1 MYEGKHIHFSEIDN
15 KPLCSYSPKLCKQ
28 RRLNGYAF
36 CIRHV
41 LEDKTAPFKQC
52 QYVAKYNNQRC
63 TNPIPKAED
72 RVYCNSH
79 LQVLG
84 LVPKKER
91 KKKSEQLDEPRER
104 QRERVVQHIAEL
116 EAPPVLTRVP
126 NGLHALTPA
135 WQTLSQSP
143 HHHPHMAPATAG
155 APTDD
160 PFAFPEDDEHGLRKV
175 AVKRKLQGRPPI
187 GTSGGGSRS
196 RLVAEKNGEVKDIC
210 GSGAIINTS
219 ASSPGHLKPHK
230 GTPPPT
236 KAEAHGAAASLRSA
250 QPPPMVHRHGERC
263 LSRTPVGT
271 TTAVQRGLVP
281 PTPPESRVAGGKAL
295 GGATTGAAASAS
307 SSSSSSSSSSHTS
320 ARAAQRH
327 TQPDCERSRALRRL
341 LYRSRQRKLLDQ
353 DLFTHLGC
361 DWSEDESSEDEDKVL
376 PCQST
381 WLSHQDRL
389 GEHGVLYRSE
399 CTGSDRETRIAALY
413 SSLRHRY
420 LQLSRVERAAAR
432 RQRHL
437 RAHSRALLRGAALC
451 PDGVAVLLRRD
462 KQPAATHQPGTLHPQ
477 PATSHQQPA
486 TSHQQPATHP
496 VASKE
501 APAASAETVR
511 AGQCCVQV
519 KGQLCRSPTL
529 PYSLHCFQHILC
541 SSSQRLFSSCTAR
554 FADGQQCSVPVFDI
568 VHQTPLCEEHAK
580 KMDNFLR
587 GDWSRKAQQQQQQ
600 QRKPRKK
607 SKPPALSKK
616 HKKKRRRPTMRP
628 QKPIP
633 PAEPQGNLCIPAAT
647 PPPSTPIVT
656 EPSCVAR
663 LSPVSGDVEEDD
675 IAPELSDELELNQ
688 EDLDEVLPK
697 LHVDLHDFDLFEGKN
712 GELLPTKE
720 EAEALERALVAASHA
735 VTSLE
740 HLGSMDD
747 DEELVA
753 SDDLGSFNPDLH
765 ELLGGT
771 IAADSFSALDLEQH
785 FGSAGAVVA
794 AAAAAATQLSL
805 GLEHHHHQ
813 HHPHQ
818 QLHHQHQQDCGGVSV
833 ITHFSPQMPSFQT
846 LPLLP
851 ARPLLVKPDG
861 QASSSTPPPL
871 IPAGFVGDGGS
882 GERSVQSPLQDSSLF
897 GSERVPSPFIGID
910 SGEEPAS
917 VSGVTVAVTTQ
928 FTGSEESQAMLGH
941 SLPPSM
947 SLSVPPGTVT
957 TTTAGLVMQR
967 SPSWGSLVLTDASAF
982 AAGAAQDGAVPCTA
996 STMLTYSP
1004 DGIPAPIG
1012 TSLVQT
1018 LASTG
1023 AHCLPQAL
1031 DVTTHSP
1038 FSASGTTGAAA
1049 QSPALLT
1056 AELAASPL
1064 GPLAQAHATGQVL
1077 SSPGTSAGQDLATA
1091 AAVASMGTAPLSNS
1105 AQSAQLQTQAQLL
1118 QQQQQ
1123 QTGSWN
1129 SSLAQQQ
1136 HKLPQFSAAFGSQ
1149 LSSGRGGIPKDVQPL
1164 CSVVPPLAHSTTA
1177 STLSNSG
1184 GSGDGGVGSTINAM
1198 PPTVPPRPPSSTSPP
1213 PPTSPSQGKS

>member
-230 GTPPPT
+230 GTPPPA
-236 KAEAHGAAASLRSA
+236 KAEAYGAAASLRSA
-250 QPPPMVHRHGERC
+250 QPLPMVHRHGERC

-271 TTAVQRGLVP
+271 ATAAQRGLVP
-281 PTPPESRVAGGKAL
+281 PTLPESRVAGGKAL

-320 ARAAQRH
+320 ARAAQWH

-361 DWSEDESSEDEDKVL
+361 EWSEDESSEDEDKVL

-389 GEHGVLYRSE
+389 S
-399 CTGSDRETRIAALY
+399 SDREMRIAALY

-437 RAHSRALLRGAALC
+437 RAHSRALLRGAAVC

-462 KQPAATHQPGTLHPQ
+462 KQPAAT
-477 PATSHQQPA
+477 QQP
-486 TSHQQPATHP
+486 
-496 VASKE
+496 
-501 APAASAETVR
+501 
-511 AGQCCVQV
+511 V

-541 SSSQRLFSSCTAR
+541 SNSQRLFSSCTAR

-647 PPPSTPIVT
+647 PPPSTPFVT

-747 DEELVA
+747 DEELVP

-805 GLEHHHHQ
+805 GLEHHHHHQ

-833 ITHFSPQMPSFQT
+833 ITHFSPPMPSFQT

-871 IPAGFVGDGGS
+871 IPAGFVGDGS

-897 GSERVPSPFIGID
+897 GSERVPSPFLGID

-917 VSGVTVAVTTQ
+917 VSGLTVAVTTQ

-947 SLSVPPGTVT
+947 SLSVPPSTVTT

-996 STMLTYSP
+996 STMLTFSP

-1012 TSLVQT
+1012 TSLAQT

-1023 AHCLPQAL
+1023 AHGLPQAL

-1077 SSPGTSAGQDLATA
+1077 SSPSTSAGQDLATV

-1105 AQSAQLQTQAQLL
+1105 AQLQTQAQLL
-1118 QQQQQ
+1118 QQQ

-1129 SSLAQQQ
+1129 SSLAQQ

-1184 GSGDGGVGSTINAM
+1184 GSGDGGVSSTINAM
-1198 PPTVPPRPPSSTSPP
+1198 PPTVPPQPPSSTSPP
-1213 PPTSPSQGKS
+1213 PPTSPSQSKS

>member
-196 RLVAEKNGEVKDIC
+196 RLVAEKNGE
-210 GSGAIINTS
+210 
-219 ASSPGHLKPHK
+219 GHLKPHK

-236 KAEAHGAAASLRSA
+236 KAEAHGAAASL
-250 QPPPMVHRHGERC
+250 
-263 LSRTPVGT
+263 RTPVGT

-361 DWSEDESSEDEDKVL
+361 DWSEDESSEDEDKKT
-376 PCQST
+376 QSPLT
-381 WLSHQDRL
+381 CWLGRR
-389 GEHGVLYRSE
+389 GVRSE

-451 PDGVAVLLRRD
+451 PDGVAVLLRVLSLL
-462 KQPAATHQPGTLHPQ
+462 TLHR
-477 PATSHQQPA
+477 
-486 TSHQQPATHP
+486 
-496 VASKE
+496 

-529 PYSLHCFQHILC
+529 PYSLHCFQRILGT
-541 SSSQRLFSSCTAR
+541 SSQRLFSSCTAR

-647 PPPSTPIVT
+647 PPP
-656 EPSCVAR
+656 
-663 LSPVSGDVEEDD
+663 
-675 IAPELSDELELNQ
+675 
-688 EDLDEVLPK
+688 
-697 LHVDLHDFDLFEGKN
+697 
-712 GELLPTKE
+712 
-720 EAEALERALVAASHA
+720 
-735 VTSLE
+735 
-740 HLGSMDD
+740 
-747 DEELVA
+747 
-753 SDDLGSFNPDLH
+753 
-765 ELLGGT
+765 
-771 IAADSFSALDLEQH
+771 
-785 FGSAGAVVA
+785 
-794 AAAAAATQLSL
+794 
-805 GLEHHHHQ
+805 
-813 HHPHQ
+813 
-818 QLHHQHQQDCGGVSV
+818 
-833 ITHFSPQMPSFQT
+833 
-846 LPLLP
+846 
-851 ARPLLVKPDG
+851 
-861 QASSSTPPPL
+861 
-871 IPAGFVGDGGS
+871 
-882 GERSVQSPLQDSSLF
+882 
-897 GSERVPSPFIGID
+897 
-910 SGEEPAS
+910 
-917 VSGVTVAVTTQ
+917 
-928 FTGSEESQAMLGH
+928 
-941 SLPPSM
+941 
-947 SLSVPPGTVT
+947 
-957 TTTAGLVMQR
+957 
-967 SPSWGSLVLTDASAF
+967 
-982 AAGAAQDGAVPCTA
+982 
-996 STMLTYSP
+996 
-1004 DGIPAPIG
+1004 
-1012 TSLVQT
+1012 
-1018 LASTG
+1018 
-1023 AHCLPQAL
+1023 
-1031 DVTTHSP
+1031 
-1038 FSASGTTGAAA
+1038 
-1049 QSPALLT
+1049 
-1056 AELAASPL
+1056 
-1064 GPLAQAHATGQVL
+1064 
-1077 SSPGTSAGQDLATA
+1077 
-1091 AAVASMGTAPLSNS
+1091 
-1105 AQSAQLQTQAQLL
+1105 
-1118 QQQQQ
+1118 
-1123 QTGSWN
+1123 
-1129 SSLAQQQ
+1129 
-1136 HKLPQFSAAFGSQ
+1136 
-1149 LSSGRGGIPKDVQPL
+1149 
-1164 CSVVPPLAHSTTA
+1164 
-1177 STLSNSG
+1177 
-1184 GSGDGGVGSTINAM
+1184 
-1198 PPTVPPRPPSSTSPP
+1198 
-1213 PPTSPSQGKS
+1213 